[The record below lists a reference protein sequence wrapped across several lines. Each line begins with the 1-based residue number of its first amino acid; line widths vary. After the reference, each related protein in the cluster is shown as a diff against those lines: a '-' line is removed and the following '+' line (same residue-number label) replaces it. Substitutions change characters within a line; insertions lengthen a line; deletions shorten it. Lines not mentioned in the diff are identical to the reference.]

1 MDANT
6 RQHLF
11 DPFFTTKSA
20 GKGTGLGLTTV
31 RSIVATNGGL
41 IHVESEAGH
50 GTRVMILLPRAARS
64 TATSDFIEIPVPHSE
79 KSQKAF
85 QEIKKESLL

>member
-1 MDANT
+1 MDAKT

-11 DPFFTTKSA
+11 EPFFTTKSS

-31 RSIVATNGGL
+31 RSIVTTNRGL
-41 IHVESEAGH
+41 VHLESEPGR
-50 GTRVMILLPRAARS
+50 GTRVMILLPRASQR
-64 TATSDFIEIPVPHSE
+64 TDPDFLDAANPHSE
-79 KSQKAF
+79 PSPTPF